1 MFCRV
6 LEYVASGREKDVV
19 DPDQNLI
26 YTRRKQR
33 QEQLQT
39 HSDLLP
45 KESTVKFPSTG
56 WSTSLQRMPLFT
68 KAEMDL
74 HISQSGKNID
84 RNKQN
89 HAVPTSMKKAKTFLE
104 DEYLRDIVAAS
115 DNEYFFF
122 KCLCHHSFK
131 KNEAPHK
138 LQVAL
143 CLVSGAVKYAS
154 CTCVAGS
161 VGFCNHVLALMMKLC
176 KFSLYSCQDVKEL
189 DYESDMTA
197 SKACTSS
204 LQIWHRPVRGDK
216 IKAQPVMELEVK
228 RSKLDKEYN
237 PDGGVRCLLYE
248 ARKNLSPQTSDEIM
262 LKDKLQKINPKF
274 ALSQIM
280 SPGGTNL
287 QETKFGKSPSGSY
300 ASYQLQFTESNF
312 QVFCN
317 IDSVPR
323 VNCNGYQNA
332 ISTYPAFPL
341 QQSQQYEKPDGLS
354 SNQEALLDHLIV
366 DEAKLN
372 NIEKTTREQAA
383 SQEWLTERKFRFTS
397 SNFNTI
403 VKRKRNHDT
412 LVNNLLHPKSFT
424 SKQTAHGNTYEPVAL
439 KEYEKYMFSTRNPV
453 TVFKSGLVVSMAS
466 PFLAASPDGKVIDHG
481 CSKPFGLVE
490 IKCPYSK
497 FHVSPLD
504 ACEDESFFAE
514 NVNGKPRLKRGHQY
528 YFQIQGQLGVTGASW
543 CDLVIY
549 TSKGMSI
556 ERITFDPQF
565 WDTLN
570 EGLKNSYFK
579 HFMGQ
584 AASEFV
590 DNK

>member
-19 DPDQNLI
+19 DPGQNLI

-33 QEQLQT
+33 QEQSQT
-39 HSDLLP
+39 QSDLLP

-56 WSTSLQRMPLFT
+56 WSISLQRMPLFT

-216 IKAQPVMELEVK
+216 IKPQPVMELEVK

-237 PDGGVRCLLYE
+237 PDSGVRCLLYE
-248 ARKNLSPQTSDEIM
+248 ARKNLSTQTSDEIM

-287 QETKFGKSPSGSY
+287 QETKF
-300 ASYQLQFTESNF
+300 
-312 QVFCN
+312 
-317 IDSVPR
+317 
-323 VNCNGYQNA
+323 
-332 ISTYPAFPL
+332 
-341 QQSQQYEKPDGLS
+341 
-354 SNQEALLDHLIV
+354 
-366 DEAKLN
+366 
-372 NIEKTTREQAA
+372 
-383 SQEWLTERKFRFTS
+383 
-397 SNFNTI
+397 
-403 VKRKRNHDT
+403 
-412 LVNNLLHPKSFT
+412 
-424 SKQTAHGNTYEPVAL
+424 GNTYEPVAL

-514 NVNGKPRLKRGHQY
+514 NVNGVGSQ
-528 YFQIQGQLGVTGASW
+528 
-543 CDLVIY
+543 D
-549 TSKGMSI
+549 
-556 ERITFDPQF
+556 
-565 WDTLN
+565 
-570 EGLKNSYFK
+570 
-579 HFMGQ
+579 
-584 AASEFV
+584 
-590 DNK
+590 